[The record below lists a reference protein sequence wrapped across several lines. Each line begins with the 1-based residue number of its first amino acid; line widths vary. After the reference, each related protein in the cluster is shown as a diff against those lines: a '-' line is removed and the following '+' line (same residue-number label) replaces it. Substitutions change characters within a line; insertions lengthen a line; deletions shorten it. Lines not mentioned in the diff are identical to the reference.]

1 MRTVMWHFKNDETT
15 DVSMKKR
22 LIFLLTVVLSTI
34 STYGQSVSGIII
46 PTFNDTYCKYISQL
60 ESGQTDIN
68 YQDFRFSF
76 IESEQ
81 FKIAGKKSSELDSLR
96 DEMYLQM
103 DKSNYQEIIK
113 ITEQMLSI
121 DYTNMTAQKIM
132 RQTYKIV
139 GDTINAAKYK
149 AIQFGLLKSIVDNG
163 DGQSCETAWPVIQI
177 SEEYYILDMIDAKLV
192 EQSIVNDGNLCDK
205 MVVTIDGEEKI
216 YYFEIS
222 KVFEGREK

>member
-1 MRTVMWHFKNDETT
+1 MWHFKNDETT